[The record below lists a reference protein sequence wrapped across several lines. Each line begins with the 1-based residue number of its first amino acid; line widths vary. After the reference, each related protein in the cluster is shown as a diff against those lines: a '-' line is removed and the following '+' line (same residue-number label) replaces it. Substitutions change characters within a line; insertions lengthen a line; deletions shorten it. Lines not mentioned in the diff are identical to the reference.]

1 MESDKLKRKEI
12 KFVINLENY
21 NQLIIWIKK
30 NPKGFIKQ
38 HNSRLI
44 NNIYFDTLN
53 YHFLNENLTGLQKR
67 FKLRL
72 RWYGDLKFINKAY
85 LEIKIKNSQ
94 NGWKKKKQITINK
107 QTDTISKKN
116 LNVIITKCLDRKQ
129 KNLLDYLSP
138 VLINHYYRD
147 YYVSFDGKIRITIDK
162 NFKVFDQ
169 LKYLK
174 INNSIKNYYFQN
186 IVLEIKYDSNLD
198 ENLDKLFGSIPF
210 RSSRNSKYVSSFYSR
225 T

>member
-1 MESDKLKRKEI
+1 
-12 KFVINLENY
+12 
-21 NQLIIWIKK
+21 
-30 NPKGFIKQ
+30 
-38 HNSRLI
+38 
-44 NNIYFDTLN
+44 
-53 YHFLNENLTGLQKR
+53 
-67 FKLRL
+67 
-72 RWYGDLKFINKAY
+72 
-85 LEIKIKNSQ
+85 
-94 NGWKKKKQITINK
+94 
-107 QTDTISKKN
+107 
-116 LNVIITKCLDRKQ
+116 
-129 KNLLDYLSP
+129 
-138 VLINHYYRD
+138 
-147 YYVSFDGKIRITIDK
+147 VSFDGKIRITIDK